1 MNFLIP
7 TIIGVLFGLALI
19 HIKKV
24 WLKLSLLFFIPPI
37 SLTIF
42 DAMVW
47 SADFQANDAPM
58 ALIGIIVLSGY
69 WILVSGVTITII
81 SVLGKIRKNKT
92 HANSRDL

>member
-1 MNFLIP
+1 
-7 TIIGVLFGLALI
+7 
-19 HIKKV
+19 
-24 WLKLSLLFFIPPI
+24 
-37 SLTIF
+37 
-42 DAMVW
+42 MVW